1 VWLDR
6 TSDPSGGM
14 NFLLE
19 NDATIRLGS
28 FGAALVLLGLLQWR
42 FSFRGD
48 GRPARRQLTN
58 AALVVI
64 DTLVLRL
71 AFPVLAV
78 AFAASVQSSGTGVF
92 SAVEAPFWLEFT
104 LAVLALDLAIYW
116 QHRLFHKIPL
126 FWRFHRVHH
135 ADRAFDLTTGVR
147 FHPAEI
153 ALSMLIKFGVIWLLG
168 AHPAAVLVF
177 EIVLNLG
184 SLWTHTD
191 LALPTRVDRRLRW
204 LFVTPSMH
212 RIHHSTLR
220 QETDSNYGFHLSIWD
235 RLFASYTK
243 DPQRPEKIMPIG
255 LDQYRSDDD
264 QTLTALLLNPFR
276 NRN

>member
-1 VWLDR
+1 
-6 TSDPSGGM
+6 M
-14 NFLLE
+14 NFLLAHE
-19 NDATIRLGS
+19 TAFRLGG
-28 FGAALVLLGLLQWR
+28 FFAALVLLGWLQWR
-42 FSFRGD
+42 FSLRGD
-48 GRPARRQLTN
+48 SRPARRQLTN
-58 AALVVI
+58 IALVVI

-78 AFAASVQSSGTGVF
+78 AFAASMHASGAGLLG
-92 SAVEAPFWLEFT
+92 AVEAPFWLEFA

-116 QHRLFHKIPL
+116 QHRLFHKIPV

-147 FHPAEI
+147 FHPLEI
-153 ALSMLIKFGVIWLLG
+153 ALSMLIKLGVIGLVG

-177 EIVLNLG
+177 ELVLNLG

-191 LALPTRVDRRLRW
+191 VALPSRLDRWLRRLV
-204 LFVTPSMH
+204 VTPSMH

-235 RLFASYTK
+235 RLFGSYK
-243 DPQRPEKIMPIG
+243 RNPKRPEKTMPIG
-255 LDQYRSDDD
+255 LDEFPRPED

-276 NRN
+276 NNGRTRQRKPLA

>member
-1 VWLDR
+1 VNFMLD
-6 TSDPSGGM
+6 
-14 NFLLE
+14 NE
-19 NDATIRLGS
+19 AAIRLGG
-28 FGAALVLLGLLQWR
+28 FAVAVVLLMLLQWR
-42 FSFRGD
+42 FSLRGD
-48 GRPARRQLTN
+48 SRPARRQLTN
-58 AALVVI
+58 VAMVII

-78 AFAASVQSSGTGVF
+78 AFAASVHASGTGLLG
-92 SAVEAPFWLEFT
+92 AVEAPAWLEFT
-104 LAVLALDLAIYW
+104 LAVLVLDLAIYW
-116 QHRLFHKIPL
+116 QHRLFHRIPL

-147 FHPAEI
+147 FHPVEI
-153 ALSMLIKFGVIWLLG
+153 ALSMLIKFGVIWLIG
-168 AHPAAVLVF
+168 AHPLAVLVF

-191 LALPTRVDRRLRW
+191 LALPKRIDRRLRW

-220 QETDSNYGFHLSIWD
+220 HETDSNYGFHLSIWD
-235 RLFASYTK
+235 RLFASYT
-243 DPQRPEKIMPIG
+243 REPERSEKTMPVG
-255 LDQYRSDDD
+255 LDQYRGDDD

-276 NRN
+276 NKT

>member
-1 VWLDR
+1 
-6 TSDPSGGM
+6 M

-19 NDATIRLGS
+19 HEASIRLGG
-28 FGAALVLLGLLQWR
+28 FGAALVLLGMLQWR
-42 FSFRGD
+42 FGLRGD

-58 AALVVI
+58 IAMVII

-78 AFAASVQSSGTGVF
+78 AFAASVHGSGTGLLG
-92 SAVEAPFWLEFT
+92 AADAPFWLEFT
-104 LAVLALDLAIYW
+104 LAVLVLDLAIYW

-147 FHPAEI
+147 FHPVEI
-153 ALSMLIKFGVIWLLG
+153 ALSMLIKFGVIWLIG

-191 LALPTRVDRRLRW
+191 LALPSRIDRRLRW
-204 LFVTPSMH
+204 LVVTPSMH

-220 QETDSNYGFHLSIWD
+220 HETDSNYGFHLSLWD
-235 RLFASYTK
+235 RLFASYTEN
-243 DPQRPEKIMPIG
+243 PERPEKTMPIG
-255 LDQYRSDDD
+255 LDQYRSDND
-264 QTLTALLLNPFR
+264 QTLTALLLNPFKSKS
-276 NRN
+276 